1 MKTRRNEG
9 ISHDVSMI
17 FPHFHREKE
26 YGENSIENPSKL
38 EGKLKIIQLESHD
51 FWVVFWDETIF
62 GIQILSNQ
70 LGINKI
76 GSNWGLGIRLGTIN
90 TNEISNKIGD

>member
-1 MKTRRNEG
+1 MSFG
-9 ISHDVSMI
+9 S
-17 FPHFHREKE
+17 F
-26 YGENSIENPSKL
+26 
-38 EGKLKIIQLESHD
+38 
-51 FWVVFWDETIF
+51 FWDESIF

-76 GSNWGLGIRLGTIN
+76 GSNWGLVIRLGTIN